1 MTKSILIELE
11 SAGEDCF
18 TVFNSGREA
27 IKTFFDRR
35 SELVAD
41 GSKYDTPIDSL
52 VDLFDCMHQVNPY
65 IRLGIKNVEVD
76 VDTSVY
82 WLVVGFDK
90 TDDIIYISAHPTE
103 EEANKKIVSVTREL
117 AAKYKDDKFL
127 KRTSA
132 EIIFNE
138 NTIKNGT
145 DYIVFETFRTEEVN
159 R

>member
-1 MTKSILIELE
+1 MTKSILIELD
-11 SAGEDCF
+11 STDEDRF
-18 TVFNSGREA
+18 IVFNSGGEA
-27 IKTFFDRR
+27 IKAFFDRR
-35 SELVAD
+35 NELVVD
-41 GSKYDTPIDSL
+41 GSEYDIPINSL
-52 VDLFDCMHQVNPY
+52 LYLFDCMDQVNPY

-117 AAKYKDDKFL
+117 AAKYKDNKFL
-127 KRTSA
+127 KRTSD

-138 NTIKNGT
+138 NTVRTGT
-145 DYIVFETFRTEEVN
+145 DYIVFETFRTEE
-159 R
+159 